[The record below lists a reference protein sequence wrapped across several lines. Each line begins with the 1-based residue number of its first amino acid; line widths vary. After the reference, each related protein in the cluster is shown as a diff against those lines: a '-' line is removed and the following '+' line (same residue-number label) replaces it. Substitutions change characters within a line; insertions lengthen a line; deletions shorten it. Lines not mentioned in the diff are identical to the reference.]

1 MECFLASMVMAKIE
15 TNTSKAV
22 GGNHMEVMDMD
33 NNLKEVMD
41 MDNNLKEVMVM
52 DNNHKEVMDMDNNH
66 KVAKGYLLKSHLN
79 QNYLFYL
86 HNHQLYKILN
96 LMQKK
101 LDKREE
107 VVVNMEIGDHK
118 VEIKDQVN
126 MVIWVQEVLVLMVL
140 KEIKD
145 LMVIGVRS
153 KDFHNNKDFHS
164 NKVIHNNKDSHNNK
178 DTHNNKVIHNNKV
191 DILKGNQ
198 NLHMNIL

>member
-1 MECFLASMVMAKIE
+1 MECFLANMVMAKIE
-15 TNTSKAV
+15 TNILKEV

-33 NNLKEVMD
+33 NSLKEVMD
-41 MDNNLKEVMVM
+41 MDNNR
-52 DNNHKEVMDMDNNH
+52 KEVMDMDNNH

-96 LMQKK
+96 LMQKRLNK
-101 LDKREE
+101 VGE
-107 VVVNMEIGDHK
+107 VVVNQENGDHK

-145 LMVIGVRS
+145 LMVNGV
-153 KDFHNNKDFHS
+153 NNKD
-164 NKVIHNNKDSHNNK
+164 I
-178 DTHNNKVIHNNKV
+178 HNNKVIHHNKDIHHNKAIHNNKVIHHNKV

-198 NLHMNIL
+198 NLLMNIL